1 MTVSLNHKI
10 IGHGPPVIILHGLF
24 GMLDN
29 LLLLAKR
36 IEEAGYM
43 AIMID
48 QRNHG
53 RSPHTSEINY
63 QLMSDDLAHFMS
75 DNWIHDAVII
85 GHSMGGKTAL
95 QFTAEHENMVSKLVV
110 IDIGIKK
117 YQHGH
122 QEVFDALF
130 SVPIDTI
137 ESRSQAQDILMSKLN
152 DKGTVQFLMKN
163 LSRDPNGG
171 FNWKA
176 NLQTLHQ
183 CYENIIDGVKFNH
196 PCDTETLFIRGGKSN
211 YINDND
217 IPDIKMVLPHARFYT
232 IENASHWVHVDAPD
246 ELFQQII
253 EFI

>member
-10 IGHGPPVIILHGLF
+10 IGQGPPVIILHGLF

-36 IEEAGYM
+36 LEEAGYM
-43 AIMID
+43 AILID

-53 RSPHTSEINY
+53 RSPHTLEMDY

-75 DNWIHDAVII
+75 DNWIHDATII

-117 YQHGH
+117 YHHGH
-122 QEVFDALF
+122 DQVFDALF
-130 SVPIDTI
+130 AVPIDTV
-137 ESRSQAQDILMSKLN
+137 ESRSQVQDILMSKLN

-176 NLQTLHQ
+176 NLHTLHLR
-183 CYENIIDGVKFNH
+183 YENIIDGVKFNH

-211 YINDND
+211 YIHDDD
-217 IPDIKMVLPHARFYT
+217 IQDIKKVLPHAHFNT
-232 IENASHWVHVDAPD
+232 IEHASHWVHVDAPD
-246 ELFQQII
+246 ELFSQIND
-253 EFI
+253 FI